1 MPSHESAN
9 YLKWRY
15 SRSRHFLCDYGI
27 YRPADQL
34 SFDSLLYLPIL
45 QFPLFLICAVLPVMV
60 LPQYPAFP
68 TPDIGLQTRSV
79 ITSFRVHYGNHSHHL
94 SQNSPPVNHFAPT
107 FRLRITNPPGRAAS
121 LFDSFAFSRRILFN
135 IPLFCSVLGFDFF
148 SQGFISRFDQP
159 YFRKVMLRQESVYFF
174 IQLPRYHRFKN
185 RALALSLCPVPLFVP
200 PAAFPTRRTLFSF
213 HFLSPEYMFRI
224 YTITYFCFRQCF
236 EHSYY
241 LSFLEVPTTA
251 CFLLRRLLFL
261 PLGFQFVLDLFQS
274 IRIVSA

>member
-1 MPSHESAN
+1 MA
-9 YLKWRY
+9 L
-15 SRSRHFLCDYGI
+15 
-27 YRPADQL
+27 L
-34 SFDSLLYLPIL
+34 SF
-45 QFPLFLICAVLPVMV
+45 
-60 LPQYPAFP
+60 PAFP
-68 TPDIGLQTRSV
+68 LRLRYIPSRRSTLVRFFALSPYLAIPLIFDLCGVTRLGSSAIPCVSDTRYWLQTRSV

-107 FRLRITNPPGRAAS
+107 FRLRITNPPDRAES
-121 LFDSFAFSRRILFN
+121 LFDSFAFSRRILFY
-135 IPLFCSVLGFDFF
+135 IPLFCSVRGFDFF
-148 SQGFISRFDQP
+148 SQGHISRFDQP
-159 YFRKVMLRQESVYFF
+159 YFRKVMLRQESVDFF